1 MEPGGGTRWAE
12 RLRALQLPDYNARG
26 GGATGLISALLMGG
40 KEGDDETMPQA
51 AASPSV
57 ILISSVKIRATLSK
71 SAFKPEEDSTS
82 LIQRTQHEAFSSK

>member
-12 RLRALQLPDYNARG
+12 RLRALQLPDYSAHG
-26 GGATGLISALLMGG
+26 GGATGLISDLLIGG
-40 KEGDDETMPQA
+40 MEGDDETMSQA

-57 ILISSVKIRATLSK
+57 VLISSVKIRATLSK

-82 LIQRTQHEAFSSK
+82 LIQQTHHEAFTSK